1 MCRLKPVLF
10 CLVCFVFFGCQ
21 KEIIQIEPT
30 TATTTIKLETSSYA
44 VTLSQSTA
52 AAAAIHFS
60 WNGFAGEEEAGIS
73 YTIEAATQGSQ
84 FSNMVEIGS
93 TNQLS
98 MSFTGQEFNEQLRKL
113 VMANIREQIEFR
125 VRANAAQGQPR
136 YSNVLVITATAYQPY
151 SLYDEAQIMRLPGN
165 YEGWN
170 IPEAP
175 RVVSSNH
182 NGVYEGFVNFTDP
195 NSQFYLVKG
204 TQWDNVTT
212 YNQTGP
218 GTLGFNGTFFFVPGG
233 SGVSRVNVNMNTHTW
248 SCTRINSFGLFG
260 TAVSA
265 DKDAEMTFNAA
276 VLSWEITKD
285 LAAGEFVFRANQS
298 NAIVFG
304 HNEKSLAGIIDVN
317 GEKIHIAKAGNY
329 TIMLTLE
336 APGNYAYGIRRNR

>member
-10 CLVCFVFFGCQ
+10 CLVCLVLFSCQ
-21 KEIIQIEPT
+21 KELMRIEP
-30 TATTTIKLETSSYA
+30 AATIKLETSSYA

-60 WNGFAGEEEAGIS
+60 WTGFAGEEETGIS

-84 FSNMVEIGS
+84 FSTMVEVGN

-98 MSFTGQEFNEQLRKL
+98 MSFTVQEFNEQLRKL

-125 VRANAAQGQPR
+125 VRANEAQGQPR
-136 YSNVLVITATAYQPY
+136 YSNVLVIAATPYQPY
-151 SLYDEAQIMRLPGN
+151 SLYDETQIMRLPGN

-175 RVVSSNH
+175 RVISANH
-182 NGVYEGFVNFTDP
+182 NGAYEGFVNFTDP
-195 NSQFYLVKG
+195 NSQFYLVRG

-233 SGVSRVNVNMNTHTW
+233 SGVNRVNVNMNTHTW
-248 SCTRINSFGLFG
+248 SCTKINSFSLYG

-265 DKDAEMTFNAA
+265 DNKDVDMIFNTAA
-276 VLSWEITKD
+276 LSWEITKD
-285 LAAGEFVFRANQS
+285 LTAGEFVFRANRS
-298 NAIVFG
+298 NEIVFG